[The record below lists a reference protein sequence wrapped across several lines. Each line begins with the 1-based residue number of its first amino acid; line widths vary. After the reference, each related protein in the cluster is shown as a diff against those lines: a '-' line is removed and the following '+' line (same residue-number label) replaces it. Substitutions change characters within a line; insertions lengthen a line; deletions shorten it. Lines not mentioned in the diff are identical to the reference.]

1 MKYLCVLIILLS
13 FTSQVSAELQLS
25 DSETS
30 QIIDAIRM
38 SESRIIGDINANID
52 AVTTQ
57 LKEINKTLEIINGDL
72 EITIST
78 LESTNVSLTKIGTDL
93 EKIDH
98 SLKGVLIFM
107 GVIFILVLLFKF
119 FKNRLKELL

>member
-107 GVIFILVLLFKF
+107 GVIFILALLFKF

>member
-1 MKYLCVLIILLS
+1 MKYVFLLFSKS
-13 FTSQVSAELQLS
+13 FALQVSAELQLS

-30 QIIDAIRM
+30 QIINAIRM

-52 AVTTQ
+52 AVNTQ
-57 LKEINKTLEIINGDL
+57 LKEINGTLEIINGDL

>member
-13 FTSQVSAELQLS
+13 FTLQVSAELRFS

-30 QIIDAIRM
+30 QTSQIINAIRM

-52 AVTTQ
+52 AVNTQ
-57 LKEINKTLEIINGDL
+57 LKQINESL
-72 EITIST
+72 EITNST
-78 LESTNVSLTKIGTDL
+78 LESTNTSLAKIGTDL

-98 SLKGVLIFM
+98 RLKRITVVV
-107 GVIFILVLLFKF
+107 GVIFFLVLLFKF
-119 FKNRLKELL
+119 FENRLKEL

>member
-13 FTSQVSAELQLS
+13 FTLRVSAELQLS

-30 QIIDAIRM
+30 QIINAIRM

>member
-57 LKEINKTLEIINGDL
+57 LKEINKTLEIINENL

-98 SLKGVLIFM
+98 SLKRITVVV

-119 FKNRLKELL
+119 FENRLKEL

>member
-1 MKYLCVLIILLS
+1 MKYLYVLIILLS

-57 LKEINKTLEIINGDL
+57 LKEINKTLEIINRDL

>member
-13 FTSQVSAELQLS
+13 FTLQVSAELQLS

-52 AVTTQ
+52 AVNTQ
-57 LKEINKTLEIINGDL
+57 LKQINESL

-107 GVIFILVLLFKF
+107 GVIFILALLFKF